1 MTLYIGVDIHARQQ
15 TVSYLDTA
23 DGTTGLVELQ
33 HERDDIKGF
42 YSQFQ
47 GEVIIGIEASGYT
60 NWFEELVEQLGHQLL
75 VGDAAE
81 IRRLARRRQ
90 KNDRRDANLLLELLV
105 HQEFPALF
113 RYPPESREVLRQLRY
128 RHKLV
133 KLRTMVVNTLHALAI
148 NAGLSLRAQL
158 LTKGGRKQLAGLQ
171 LSVISQQQRDE
182 LVSLA
187 DELTRRIATVE
198 QWLKAQAQSDPRV
211 RRLQTHPGVG
221 LLTSLCL
228 VHTLG
233 ELSRFS
239 STRKVAAYVGFD
251 PMEDSSAERKA
262 YGGISKA
269 GSRLLRYLLVE
280 AGQTAAK
287 HDEDL
292 KQFYRRLLPRR
303 GKARA
308 KVAVARKLLIRC
320 FIMGRAEIDYAE
332 FLRRAK
338 TKKEAE

>member
-15 TVSYLDTA
+15 TLSYLDTS
-23 DGTTGLVELQ
+23 DGTTGQVVLD
-33 HERDDIKGF
+33 HEVDDVAGF
-42 YSQFQ
+42 YRQFQ
-47 GEVIIGIEASGYT
+47 GEVIVGIEACGYT
-60 NWFEELVEQLGHQLL
+60 NWFEELTEQLGHQLL

-90 KNDRRDANLLLELLV
+90 KNDRRDADLLLDLLV
-105 HQEFPALF
+105 HNEFPALY
-113 RYPPESREVLRQLRY
+113 RYPKESRELLRQLRY

-133 KLRTMVVNTLHALAI
+133 KLRTMVANTLHALAI
-148 NAGLSLRAQL
+148 NAGLSLRAKL
-158 LTKGGRKQLAGLQ
+158 LTKGGRQQLQA
-171 LSVISQQQRDE
+171 LSLTVISQQQRDE
-182 LVSLA
+182 LLSLA
-187 DELTRRIATVE
+187 DELTRRIQTVE
-198 QWLKAQAQSDPRV
+198 QWLQAQAKNDERV

-221 LLTSLCL
+221 LLTSLCV

-233 ELSRFS
+233 DLSRFR

-269 GSRLLRYLLVE
+269 GSRLLRYLLIE
-280 AGQTAAK
+280 AGQTAARD
-287 HDEDL
+287 DEQL

-308 KVAVARKLLIRC
+308 KVAVGRKLLIRC
-320 FIMGRAEIDYAE
+320 FIMARAEIDYAE
-332 FLRRAK
+332 FLRRGQ
-338 TKKEAE
+338 KEETE

>member
-15 TVSYLDTA
+15 TLSYLDTN
-23 DGTTGLVELQ
+23 DGTTGHMELQ

-42 YSQFQ
+42 YSKFQ
-47 GEVIIGIEASGYT
+47 GEVIVGIEACGYT
-60 NWFEELVEQLGHQLL
+60 NWFEELMEQLGHKLL

-90 KNDRRDANLLLELLV
+90 KNDRRDADLLLDLLV
-105 HQEFPALF
+105 HNEFPALF
-113 RYPPESREVLRQLRY
+113 RYSKESREVLRQLRY

-133 KLRTMVVNTLHALAI
+133 KLRTMVANTLHALAI
-148 NAGLSLRAQL
+148 NAGLSLRAKL
-158 LTKGGRKQLAGLQ
+158 LTKGGRQQLRALP
-171 LSVISQQQRDE
+171 LSAISQQQRDE
-182 LVSLA
+182 LLSLA

-198 QWLKAQAQSDPRV
+198 QWLQTQAQSDPRV

-233 ELSRFS
+233 DLSRFA

-269 GSRLLRYLLVE
+269 GSRLLRYLLIE

-287 HDEDL
+287 DDEHL
-292 KQFYRRLLPRR
+292 KQFYRRLLSRR

-308 KVAVARKLLIRC
+308 KVAVGRKLLIRC

-332 FLRRAK
+332 FLRHGQK
-338 TKKEAE
+338 EEAE

>member
-15 TVSYLDTA
+15 TVSYLDTE
-23 DGTTGLVELQ
+23 DGTTGQVELQ
-33 HERDDIKGF
+33 HERDDVKGF
-42 YSQFQ
+42 YCKFQ
-47 GEVIIGIEASGYT
+47 GEVIVGIEACGYT
-60 NWFEELVEQLGHQLL
+60 NWFEELIEQLGHKLL

-90 KNDRRDANLLLELLV
+90 KNDRRDADLLLDLLV

-113 RYPPESREVLRQLRY
+113 RYSRESREVLRQLRY

-148 NAGLSLRAQL
+148 NAGLSLRAKL
-158 LTKGGRKQLAGLQ
+158 LTKGGRKQLSTLQ
-171 LSVISQQQRDE
+171 LSAISQQQRDE
-182 LVSLA
+182 LLSLA
-187 DELTRRIATVE
+187 DELTRRIQTVE
-198 QWLKAQAQSDPRV
+198 QWLQSQAKSDARV
-211 RRLQTHPGVG
+211 QRLQTHPGVG

-233 ELSRFS
+233 DLSRFS

-287 HDEDL
+287 DDEHL

-332 FLRRAK
+332 FLRRG
-338 TKKEAE
+338 KKDAE

>member
-15 TVSYLDTA
+15 TVSYLDTE
-23 DGTTGLVELQ
+23 DGSIEQRELH
-33 HERDDIKGF
+33 HERDDVRGF
-42 YSQFQ
+42 YSQFK
-47 GEVIIGIEASGYT
+47 GEVIIGIEACGYT
-60 NWFEELVEQLGHQLL
+60 NWFEELVEGLGHKLL

-90 KNDRRDANLLLELLV
+90 KNDRRDADLLLELLQ
-105 HQEFPALF
+105 HDEFPALF

-133 KLRTMVVNTLHALAI
+133 KLRTMVANTLHALAI

-158 LTKGGRKQLAGLQ
+158 LTRKGRKQLGDLRLTA
-171 LSVISQQQRDE
+171 ISQQQRDE
-182 LVSLA
+182 LLSLA
-187 DELTRRIATVE
+187 DELSQRIVKVE
-198 QWLKAQAQSDPRV
+198 QWLQAQAKSDARV

-233 ELSRFS
+233 ELNRFS

-251 PMEDSSAERKA
+251 PVEHSSAERKV

-280 AGQTAAK
+280 AGQTACK
-287 HDEDL
+287 HDEQL
-292 KQFYRRLLPRR
+292 KQFYRRLVPRR
-303 GKARA
+303 GKPRA

-332 FLRRAK
+332 FLRRG
-338 TKKEAE
+338 KKAAE

>member
-15 TVSYLDTA
+15 TLSYLDTS
-23 DGTTGLVELQ
+23 DGTTGWVELS
-33 HERDDIKGF
+33 HERDDIKEF

-47 GEVIIGIEASGYT
+47 GEVIVGIEACGYS
-60 NWFEELVEQLGHQLL
+60 NWFEELMEELGHKLL

-90 KNDRRDANLLLELLV
+90 KNDRRDADLLLDLLV
-105 HQEFPALF
+105 QREFPTLF
-113 RYPPESREVLRQLRY
+113 RYPKESREVLRQLRY

-133 KLRTMVVNTLHALAI
+133 KLRTMVANSLHALAI
-148 NAGLSLRAQL
+148 NAGLSLRAKL
-158 LTKGGRKQLAGLQ
+158 LTSGGRRQLRALQ
-171 LSVISQQQRDE
+171 LSLISREQRDE
-182 LVSLA
+182 LLSLA
-187 DELTRRIATVE
+187 DELTRRIGTVE
-198 QWLKAQAQSDPRV
+198 QWLRAQAQSDVRV
-211 RRLQTHPGVG
+211 LRLQTHPGVG

-233 ELSRFS
+233 DLSRFS

-251 PMEDSSAERKA
+251 PMEDSSAERKV

-287 HDEDL
+287 DDEHL
-292 KQFYRRLLPRR
+292 KQFYRLESNNI
-303 GKARA
+303 A
-308 KVAVARKLLIRC
+308 
-320 FIMGRAEIDYAE
+320 
-332 FLRRAK
+332 
-338 TKKEAE
+338 

>member
-15 TVSYLDTA
+15 TVSYLDTS
-23 DGTTGLVELQ
+23 DGTTGQVELS
-33 HERDDIKGF
+33 HERDDIKEF
-42 YSQFQ
+42 YSKFQ
-47 GEVIIGIEASGYT
+47 GEVIVGIEACGYT
-60 NWFEELVEQLGHQLL
+60 NWFEELTEELGHKLL

-90 KNDRRDANLLLELLV
+90 KNDRRDANLILDLLV
-105 HQEFPALF
+105 HDEFPTLY
-113 RYPPESREVLRQLRY
+113 RYCKESREVLRQLRY

-133 KLRTMVVNTLHALAI
+133 KLRTMVVNSLHALAL

-171 LSVISQQQRDE
+171 LSAISQQQRDE

-187 DELTRRIATVE
+187 DELRGRICMVE
-198 QWLKAQAQSDPRV
+198 QWLQAQAKSDVRV
-211 RRLQTHPGVG
+211 QRLQTHPGVG

-233 ELSRFS
+233 DSSRFS
-239 STRKVAAYVGFD
+239 SLRKVAAYAGFD

-262 YGGISKA
+262 YGEISKA
-269 GSRLLRYLLVE
+269 GSKLLRYLLVE

-287 HDEDL
+287 DDQEL

-320 FIMGRAEIDYAE
+320 FIMDRAEIDYAE
-332 FLRRAK
+332 FLRRG
-338 TKKEAE
+338 KKETE

>member
-1 MTLYIGVDIHARQQ
+1 MSQQ
-15 TVSYLDTA
+15 
-23 DGTTGLVELQ
+23 ELH
-33 HERDDIKGF
+33 HERDDIRGF
-42 YSQFQ
+42 YSQFR
-47 GEVIIGIEASGYT
+47 GEVIIGIEACGYT
-60 NWFEELVEQLGHQLL
+60 NWFEELMEELGHKLL

-90 KNDRRDANLLLELLV
+90 KNDRRDADLLLDLLL
-105 HQEFPALF
+105 HDEFPALF
-113 RYPPESREVLRQLRY
+113 RYPPESRELLRQLRY

-133 KLRTMVVNTLHALAI
+133 KLRTAVANSLHALAL
-148 NAGLSLRAQL
+148 NCGLSLRAQL
-158 LTKGGRKQLAGLQ
+158 LTKGGRKQLAGLR
-171 LSVISQQQRDE
+171 LSLIAERQRDE
-182 LVSLA
+182 LLSLA
-187 DELTRRIATVE
+187 DELSRRIVTVE
-198 QWLKAQAQSDPRV
+198 QWLKAQAKSDTRV

-233 ELSRFS
+233 DLSRFS

-251 PMEDSSAERKA
+251 PVEHSSAERKV

-280 AGQTAAK
+280 AGQTACK
-287 HDEDL
+287 HDQQL
-292 KQFYRRLLPRR
+292 KQFYRQLVLRR

-320 FIMGRAEIDYAE
+320 FIMGRDEIDYAE
-332 FLRRAK
+332 FLRRG
-338 TKKEAE
+338 KKEAE

>member
-15 TVSYLDTA
+15 TVSYLDTE
-23 DGTTGLVELQ
+23 DGTTGQLEVQ
-33 HERDDIKGF
+33 HEGDDVKGF

-47 GEVIIGIEASGYT
+47 GEVVIGIEACGYT
-60 NWFEELVEQLGHQLL
+60 NWFEELMEQLGHKLL

-90 KNDRRDANLLLELLV
+90 KNDRRDADLLLDLLV
-105 HQEFPALF
+105 HNEFPALF
-113 RYPPESREVLRQLRY
+113 RYSRESREVLRQLRY

-148 NAGLSLRAQL
+148 NAGLSLRAKL
-158 LTKGGRKQLAGLQ
+158 LTQGGRKQLSALQ

-182 LVSLA
+182 LLSLA
-187 DELTRRIATVE
+187 DELTRRIQTVE
-198 QWLKAQAQSDPRV
+198 QWLQTQASSEARV
-211 RRLQTHPGVG
+211 QRLQTHPGVG

-233 ELSRFS
+233 DLSRFS

-251 PMEDSSAERKA
+251 PMEDSSAERKV

-287 HDEDL
+287 NDEHL

-332 FLRRAK
+332 FLRRGQ
-338 TKKEAE
+338 KEAE

>member
-15 TVSYLDTA
+15 TLSYLDTE
-23 DGTTGLVELQ
+23 DGTTGQVELQ
-33 HERDDIKGF
+33 HERDDVKGF
-42 YSQFQ
+42 YSKFQ
-47 GEVIIGIEASGYT
+47 GDVIVGIEACGYT
-60 NWFEELVEQLGHQLL
+60 NWFEELMEQLGYKLL

-90 KNDRRDANLLLELLV
+90 KNDRRDADLLLDLLV
-105 HQEFPALF
+105 HNEFPALF
-113 RYPPESREVLRQLRY
+113 RYSRESREVLRQLRY

-133 KLRTMVVNTLHALAI
+133 KLRTMVANTLHALAI
-148 NAGLSLRAQL
+148 NAGVSLRAKL
-158 LTKGGRKQLAGLQ
+158 LTKGGRQQ
-171 LSVISQQQRDE
+171 LSTIQLSAISQQQRDE
-182 LVSLA
+182 LLSLA
-187 DELTRRIATVE
+187 DELTRRIQTVE
-198 QWLKAQAQSDPRV
+198 QWLQTQARSDARV
-211 RRLQTHPGVG
+211 QRLQTHPGVG

-233 ELSRFS
+233 DLSRFS

-287 HDEDL
+287 DDEHL

-320 FIMGRAEIDYAE
+320 FIMGQAEIDYAE
-332 FLRRAK
+332 FLRRGR
-338 TKKEAE
+338 KEAE

>member
-15 TVSYLDTA
+15 TVSYLDTG
-23 DGTTGLVELQ
+23 DGTMGQQELH
-33 HERDDIKGF
+33 HERDDIRAF
-42 YSQFQ
+42 YSQFS
-47 GEVIIGIEASGYT
+47 GEVIIGIEACGYT
-60 NWFEELVEQLGHQLL
+60 NWFEELVEGLGHKLL

-90 KNDRRDANLLLELLV
+90 KNDRRDADLLLELLV
-105 HQEFPALF
+105 HEEFPALF
-113 RYPPESREVLRQLRY
+113 RYPPESRELLRQLRY

-133 KLRTMVVNTLHALAI
+133 KLRTMVANTLHALAI

-158 LTKGGRKQLAGLQ
+158 LTRGGRKQLAGLR
-171 LSVISQQQRDE
+171 LSVIGQQQRDE
-182 LVSLA
+182 LLSLA
-187 DELTRRIATVE
+187 DELSRRIVTVE
-198 QWLKAQAQSDPRV
+198 QWLQAQAKSDARV
-211 RRLQTHPGVG
+211 QRLQTHPGVG

-233 ELSRFS
+233 DLARFS

-251 PMEDSSAERKA
+251 PVEHSSAERKV

-280 AGQTAAK
+280 AGQTACK
-287 HDEDL
+287 HDQQL
-292 KQFYRRLLPRR
+292 KQFYRCLVPRR
-303 GKARA
+303 GKPRA
-308 KVAVARKLLIRC
+308 KVAGARKLLIRC

-332 FLRRAK
+332 FLRRG
-338 TKKEAE
+338 KKVAE

>member
-1 MTLYIGVDIHARQQ
+1 MTLYIGVDIHARPQ
-15 TVSYLDTA
+15 TLSYLDTA
-23 DGTTGLVELQ
+23 EGTTAQVELQ
-33 HERDDIKGF
+33 HERDDIKEF
-42 YSQFQ
+42 YSKFQ
-47 GEVIIGIEASGYT
+47 GEVMIGIEACGYT
-60 NWFEELVEQLGHQLL
+60 NWFEELMEQLGHKLL

-90 KNDRRDANLLLELLV
+90 KNDRRDAELLLDLLV
-105 HQEFPALF
+105 HNEFPALF
-113 RYPPESREVLRQLRY
+113 RYSKESREVLRQLRY

-148 NAGLSLRAQL
+148 NAGLSLRAKL
-158 LTKGGRKQLAGLQ
+158 LTKGGRQQLRGLQ
-171 LSVISQQQRDE
+171 LSAISQQQRDE
-182 LVSLA
+182 LLSLA
-187 DELTRRIATVE
+187 DELTRRVQTVE
-198 QWLKAQAQSDPRV
+198 QWLQTQAQSDPRV
-211 RRLQTHPGVG
+211 LRLQTHPGVG

-233 ELSRFS
+233 DLSRFS

-262 YGGISKA
+262 YGRISKA

-287 HDEDL
+287 DDEQL

-320 FIMGRAEIDYAE
+320 FLMGRAEIDYAE
-332 FLRRAK
+332 FLRRG
-338 TKKEAE
+338 KKEEAE

>member
-15 TVSYLDTA
+15 TVSYLDTE
-23 DGTTGLVELQ
+23 DGSIGQQELH
-33 HERDDIKGF
+33 HERDDIRGF

-47 GEVIIGIEASGYT
+47 GEVVIGIEACGYT
-60 NWFEELVEQLGHQLL
+60 NWFEELMEELGHQLL

-90 KNDRRDANLLLELLV
+90 KNDRRDADLLLDLLI
-105 HQEFPALF
+105 HDEFPALF
-113 RYPPESREVLRQLRY
+113 RYPRESRELLRQLRY

-133 KLRTMVVNTLHALAI
+133 KLRTAVANSLHALAI
-148 NAGLSLRAQL
+148 NCGLSLRAQL
-158 LTKGGRKQLAGLQ
+158 LTRGGRARLQELQ
-171 LSVISQQQRDE
+171 LSPIAQQQRNE
-182 LVSLA
+182 LLSLA
-187 DELTRRIATVE
+187 DELTKRIASVE
-198 QWLKAQAQSDPRV
+198 RWLKEQARNDERV
-211 RRLQTHPGVG
+211 TRLQTHPGVG

-233 ELSRFS
+233 ELARFS

-251 PMEDSSAERKA
+251 PVEHSSAERKV
-262 YGGISKA
+262 YGSISKA

-280 AGQTAAK
+280 AGQTACK
-287 HDEDL
+287 HDPQL
-292 KQFYRRLLPRR
+292 KQFYRRLVPRR

-332 FLRRAK
+332 FLRRG
-338 TKKEAE
+338 KKETE

>member
-15 TVSYLDTA
+15 TVSFLDTA
-23 DGTTGLVELQ
+23 DGTTGQVELH
-33 HERDDIKGF
+33 HERDDIKQF

-47 GEVIIGIEASGYT
+47 GEVIIGIEACGYT
-60 NWFEELVEQLGHQLL
+60 NWFEELMEQMGHKLL

-90 KNDRRDANLLLELLV
+90 KNDRRDANLILDLLV
-105 HQEFPALF
+105 HEEFPTLY
-113 RYPPESREVLRQLRY
+113 RYPKESRELLRQLRY

-133 KLRTMVVNTLHALAI
+133 KLRTMVVNSLQALAI

-158 LTKGGRKQLAGLQ
+158 LTKGGRQQLKGLS
-171 LSVISQQQRDE
+171 LSAISQQQRDE

-187 DELTRRIATVE
+187 DELTRRIQTVE
-198 QWLKAQAQSDPRV
+198 QWLKEQAKQDARV
-211 RRLQTHPGVG
+211 QRLQTHPGVG

-233 ELSRFS
+233 DSSRFS
-239 STRKVAAYVGFD
+239 SLRKVAAYAGFD

-269 GSRLLRYLLVE
+269 GSKLLRYLLVE

-287 HDEDL
+287 DDQQL

-308 KVAVARKLLIRC
+308 KVAVARKLLLRC
-320 FIMGRAEIDYAE
+320 FIMDRSEIDYAE
-332 FLRRAK
+332 FLRRGNQ
-338 TKKEAE
+338 KETE

>member
-15 TVSYLDTA
+15 TLSFLDTA
-23 DGTTGLVELQ
+23 DGTTGRVELQ

-42 YSQFQ
+42 YSQFH
-47 GEVIIGIEASGYT
+47 GEVIVGIEACGYT
-60 NWFEELVEQLGHQLL
+60 NWFEELMEELGHQLL

-90 KNDRRDANLLLELLV
+90 KNDRRDADLLLDLLS
-105 HQEFPALF
+105 HHEFPALY
-113 RYPPESREVLRQLRY
+113 RYPRESREVLRQLRY

-133 KLRTMVVNTLHALAI
+133 KLRTMVANTLHALAI
-148 NAGLSLRAQL
+148 NAGLSLRAKL
-158 LTKGGRKQLAGLQ
+158 LTSGGRQQLQALT
-171 LSVISQQQRDE
+171 LSPSSQEQRDE
-182 LVSLA
+182 LLSLA
-187 DELTRRIATVE
+187 DELSQRVLKVE
-198 QWLKAQAQSDPRV
+198 QWLKAQAKGDVRV
-211 RRLQTHPGVG
+211 QRLRTHPGVG
-221 LLTSLCL
+221 LLTALCL

-233 ELSRFS
+233 DLSRFS

-251 PMEDSSAERKA
+251 PMEDSSAERKV

-287 HDEDL
+287 DDEQL
-292 KQFYRRLLPRR
+292 KQFYQRLLPRR

-308 KVAVARKLLIRC
+308 KVAVARKLLVRC
-320 FIMGRAEIDYAE
+320 FIMARAEIDYAE
-332 FLRRAK
+332 FRRRG
-338 TKKEAE
+338 KETE

>member
-15 TVSYLDTA
+15 TLAYLDTS
-23 DGTTGLVELQ
+23 DGTTGQVELN
-33 HERDDIKGF
+33 HERDDVKGF
-42 YSQFQ
+42 YRQFQ
-47 GEVIIGIEASGYT
+47 EEVIVGIEACGYT
-60 NWFEELVEQLGHQLL
+60 NWFEELMEQLGHKLL

-90 KNDRRDANLLLELLV
+90 KNDRRDADLLLNLLV
-105 HQEFPALF
+105 HNEFPALF
-113 RYPPESREVLRQLRY
+113 RYSRESREVLRQLRY

-148 NAGLSLRAQL
+148 NAGLSLRAKL
-158 LTKGGRKQLAGLQ
+158 LTQGGRRQLSALQ
-171 LSVISQQQRDE
+171 LSQISQQQRDE
-182 LVSLA
+182 LLSLA
-187 DELTRRIATVE
+187 DELSKRIQTVE
-198 QWLKAQAQSDPRV
+198 QWLQAQARSDARV
-211 RRLQTHPGVG
+211 QRLQTHPGVG

-233 ELSRFS
+233 DLSRFS
-239 STRKVAAYVGFD
+239 ATRKVAAYVGFD
-251 PMEDSSAERKA
+251 PMEDSSAERKS

-269 GSRLLRYLLVE
+269 GSRLLRYLLIE

-287 HDEDL
+287 GDEHL

-320 FIMGRAEIDYAE
+320 FIMGRYEIDYAE
-332 FLRRAK
+332 FLRRGQ
-338 TKKEAE
+338 KEAE